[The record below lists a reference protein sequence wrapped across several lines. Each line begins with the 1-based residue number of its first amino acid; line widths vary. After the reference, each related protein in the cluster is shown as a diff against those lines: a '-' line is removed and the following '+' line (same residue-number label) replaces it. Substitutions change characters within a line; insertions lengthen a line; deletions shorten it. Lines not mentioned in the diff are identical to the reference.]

1 MKVMWV
7 QGGGR
12 GGGKHWVGQP
22 GMGLPWEQQPARS
35 PAFKAEV
42 LCVCG
47 RFLRE
52 AGGVWCVC
60 G

>member
-1 MKVMWV
+1 ME
-7 QGGGR
+7 
-12 GGGKHWVGQP
+12 
-22 GMGLPWEQQPARS
+22 LPWEQQPARS

-52 AGGVWCVC
+52 AGGAWCVC
-60 G
+60 VGRGVAVLMGAP